1 MIEYFYFQ
9 YTDSFN
15 DPDNKE
21 QSKDTDEDSDEN
33 NKLQTEYRKMQLD
46 KHNTYRATHQSSPMS
61 LDDRLNND
69 ADEYAKKLAAARHW
83 LSQKDHDKSTK
94 DGENLGL
101 KCSKDSY
108 PPFDDVTDKW

>member
-1 MIEYFYFQ
+1 MNIELIELSGHL
-9 YTDSFN
+9 TLIELIELSG
-15 DPDNKE
+15 
-21 QSKDTDEDSDEN
+21 
-33 NKLQTEYRKMQLD
+33 NKLIELYYIKYNMKSNQRQ
-46 KHNTYRATHQSSPMS
+46 RI
-61 LDDRLNND
+61 NND
-69 ADEYAKKLAAARHW
+69 ADEYAKKLASARHW